1 MFGDRL
7 IAESGRLL
15 TWGDR
20 GNHPFG
26 VKRSMFP
33 FSRSQDAKDV
43 EDVEGLSSTDL
54 LQATEVETV
63 NQVGR
68 VYKWERARDGM

>member
-1 MFGDRL
+1 M
-7 IAESGRLL
+7 
-15 TWGDR
+15 
-20 GNHPFG
+20 
-26 VKRSMFP
+26 KRSMFP